1 MFGDGFLIQNQMRA
15 DLVRAREV
23 AKFLLN
29 DVALKILDFFEKL
42 DKHALSKNP
51 MNPNQQVRL
60 GNQQHNHQNQPQL
73 SLYYEKTS
81 NNDATSLAPS
91 LVDQQQAYQS
101 QARKAR
107 ANKVKSSENIGY
119 DQMPQSASQHR
130 ENIKQSGPILGFVNQ
145 LNQKKGKNMEA
156 DLNFNL
162 FNDYEGEESPQK
174 EANATLDEP
183 RAAHSATKH
192 LGHYQSSPRD
202 NVAMTNR
209 SNRSMNTMKSGERK
223 SINTRRSS
231 QMGLRSG
238 GNLANQAVLAKRI
251 GQQNK
256 FLDEI
261 KSQMQAMYDE
271 HDDFNDFILT
281 DQARESLLRHM
292 SVAARKPEELRGD
305 YSVLMADRRLR
316 SPEEDSSMLHNA
328 SINNISNIGKK
339 P

>member
-1 MFGDGFLIQNQMRA
+1 M
-15 DLVRAREV
+15 
-23 AKFLLN
+23 LN

-60 GNQQHNHQNQPQL
+60 GNQQHNHQNQQQL

-81 NNDATSLAPS
+81 NNDAASLAPS
-91 LVDQQQAYQS
+91 LMDQQQVYQS
-101 QARKAR
+101 QARKAH

-183 RAAHSATKH
+183 RAAHSAAKH

-202 NVAMTNR
+202 NIAMTNR
-209 SNRSMNTMKSGERK
+209 SNRSMNTIKSGERK

-305 YSVLMADRRLR
+305 YSVLAADRRPR